1 MREKRERTGSR
12 TKRKKWKEKEEQR
25 VKKGNERGE
34 GDERKKREKRERTGR
49 RTKRKEWKE
58 KEREQSR
65 GRKREMREA
74 MEKRERRG
82 RRGREVKERRE
93 RKLTDRNKD
102 LSERL
107 QLTYITS
114 KELYIKIVK
123 LESKW
128 TLLCT
133 TYNNCNN
140 NKL

>member
-1 MREKRERTGSR
+1 MREKREMTGR
-12 TKRKKWKEKEEQR
+12 KTKRKKWKEKGER
-25 VKKGNERGE
+25 VEHRAKKGNREV
-34 GDERKKREKRERTGR
+34 REKT
-49 RTKRKEWKE
+49 
-58 KEREQSR
+58 
-65 GRKREMREA
+65 
-74 MEKRERRG
+74 ERRG
-82 RRGREVKERRE
+82 RRGREVKEKRE

-114 KELYIKIVK
+114 KELYIKIVM

-133 TYNNCNN
+133 TYNNYNN

>member
-12 TKRKKWKEKEEQR
+12 TKKKKWKEKEEQL
-25 VKKGNERGE
+25 VKKRNEKGE
-34 GDERKKREKRERTGR
+34 GEERKKRERTGR
-49 RTKRKEWKE
+49 RTKKEEWEE
-58 KEREQSR
+58 KGEREEQKAKK
-65 GRKREMREA
+65 GIKREAR
-74 MEKRERRG
+74 EKRERRG

-123 LESKW
+123 LRSKW
-128 TLLCT
+128 TLLCRST
-133 TYNNCNN
+133 TYINYNN

>member
-1 MREKRERTGSR
+1 
-12 TKRKKWKEKEEQR
+12 
-25 VKKGNERGE
+25 
-34 GDERKKREKRERTGR
+34 
-49 RTKRKEWKE
+49 
-58 KEREQSR
+58 
-65 GRKREMREA
+65 MREA
-74 MEKRERRG
+74 RERRK
-82 RRGREVKERRE
+82 RRGGGGERRGVKERRE

-133 TYNNCNN
+133 TYNNYNN
-140 NKL
+140 NKLSCHKINKIVNLGK